1 MPRDLTPNDPR
12 KRFEHVI
19 KTYWGKSYKGESLD
33 GAVLDTFYVTMS
45 LLGAHDVLHP
55 ERVISHEPGLPSLR
69 FKTDE
74 IGVERV
80 QAALEGPT
88 DDRDQPLDI
97 RDLPPESEGARRIRW
112 ATAAKAMLA
121 RLGQPYEYDKQG
133 VIRWDGEQWGLAD
146 LVHQIVKVPEHSPRD
161 FLIPWI
167 ARELVKLAK
176 AVCDTYSSPTVGSAL
191 VTRIARVTRPDYYD
205 AVHALYDKAPA
216 IAQWVKETRTDVG
229 KVDLAQALEA
239 ISTYKFKESLVEQ
252 GTVVYTFKDGW
263 TVQELRTESA
273 LTAEGNAMQNCI
285 ASYHDAVED
294 GGTRIYSIRD
304 KAGNPH
310 VSMELGI
317 IESRIPESDVA
328 VDRYDARYGLRLAPE
343 GFVASPKR
351 LSWIFKQILGKQND
365 MPIDPYRDRAREF
378 IDKVFDKE
386 GFGWCIA
393 GGTAKWA
400 RFAGRKLDGLDVP
413 EILSPNHV
421 SDDILAGADFTGA
434 NLKESDFSSLE
445 LAGCVFNK
453 ANLAECSFTRAD
465 LTGAKFEGASC
476 YFSVFASA
484 TLVDASFDSAHCG
497 AANFEGAILGG
508 SSFRGA
514 SVDGAHFSGARG
526 AFDVDWDGV
535 ELTATQRRELE
546 QADVGMKRYLRAR
559 SEG

>member
-285 ASYHDAVED
+285 ASYHDAVEE

-304 KAGNPH
+304 KSGNPH
-310 VSMELGI
+310 VSMELSTN
-317 IESRIPESDVA
+317 ERVPENDVG
-328 VDRYDARYGLRLAPE
+328 VDRFDARYGARLAPE
-343 GFVASPKR
+343 EFVRSPKR
-351 LSWIFKQILGKQND
+351 LLWIFKQILGKQND
-365 MPIDPYRDRAREF
+365 RPIDAYRALAREF

-393 GGTAKWA
+393 GGTAKWG
-400 RFAGRKLDGLDVP
+400 RFAGRQLNDLDVE
-413 EILSPNHV
+413 EILAPNHV
-421 SDDILAGADFTGA
+421 EDDVLSGADFTDANLTGSKFSSLTLANCTFNKARLSEADLAGAD
-434 NLKESDFSSLE
+434 LS
-445 LAGCVFNK
+445 
-453 ANLAECSFTRAD
+453 
-465 LTGAKFEGASC
+465 GAKLEGAMC
-476 YFSVFASA
+476 HFTIFARA
-484 TLVDASFDSAHCG
+484 TLVEASFDSAHCG
-497 AANFEGAILGG
+497 GADFEGAILGG
-508 SSFRGA
+508 ASFRGA
-514 SVDGAHFSGARG
+514 SVDGAQFSGARG

-546 QADVGMKRYLRAR
+546 QADVDMKRYLKAR